1 MNKHKIAHYPLT
13 SESERSTA
21 TEEHYYV
28 QRITEQ
34 VFVIRERTPD
44 GGEPGPHD
52 RIIKSFDMR
61 HDAYIYVDTLNEQQ
75 RKRDAEK
82 KAE

>member
-1 MNKHKIAHYPLT
+1 MNKQKVAHYPLT
-13 SESERSTA
+13 SERGTA

>member
-1 MNKHKIAHYPLT
+1 MNKQRNAQYPLGENSGRHT
-13 SESERSTA
+13 V

-61 HDAYIYVDTLNEQQ
+61 HDAYVHVDMLNEQH
-75 RKRDAEK
+75 RKLDAEK